1 MSDTPPAATSGPDL
15 NRLPFVMTAP
25 DRLIGKGHAA
35 GDFLEA
41 YDWVVTEESHGHL
54 AIRAHLP
61 DHARNPRGQLFGGF
75 TPTYV
80 DLVALFTV
88 RAGPDR
94 LNPDAPRHWLA
105 TTNMR
110 IDYFEPITGP
120 MFTITSTVEKRR
132 GRTVFVTTRFF
143 QGDELA
149 VHAVTTM
156 RLIDTPTNPL
166 GDA

>member
-1 MSDTPPAATSGPDL
+1 MTDADQPILDEKSHPWIAPPPG
-15 NRLPFVMTAP
+15 RLV
-25 DRLIGKGHAA
+25 GKGHPA

-41 YDWVVTEESHGHL
+41 WAWHVLEERPGYL
-54 AIRAHLP
+54 RVDAHLP
-61 DHARNPRGQLFGGF
+61 DRAKNPRGQLFGGF

-94 LNPDAPRHWLA
+94 TRPDVPRGWLA

-110 IDYFEPITGP
+110 VDYFEPITGP
-120 MFTITSTVEKRR
+120 RFTIESSREKQR
-132 GRTVFVTTRFF
+132 GRTVFVATRFL
-143 QGDELA
+143 QGAELA
-149 VHAVTTM
+149 AFALTTM
-156 RLIDTPTNPL
+156 REVATDRPL

>member
-1 MSDTPPAATSGPDL
+1 MPPMSDGDATFDPRSHPWVFPPPG
-15 NRLPFVMTAP
+15 RLVG
-25 DRLIGKGHAA
+25 RGHPA

-41 YDWVVTEESHGHL
+41 WAWDVVDEGPGYL
-54 AIRAHLP
+54 RIDAHLP
-61 DHARNPRGQLFGGF
+61 DHVRNPRGQLFGGF

-94 LNPDAPRHWLA
+94 RNPEVPRGWLA

-110 IDYFEPITGP
+110 VDYFEPITGP
-120 MFTITSTVEKRR
+120 RFTIDSARERQR
-132 GRTVFVTTRFF
+132 GRTHFVATRFL
-143 QGDELA
+143 QDDLLA
-149 VHAVTTM
+149 AFALTTL
-156 RLIDTPTNPL
+156 REVSVDRPL